1 MTAATDLRLLF
12 FRGFVSPSQDYKA
25 SDAIG
30 YGITAVDAILAE
42 LPRHGIQV
50 QCVEPDVP
58 PGLEDIERRRL
69 GWILAG
75 YQSLLRIPPEEYDA
89 IFIFHAFQHFPQE
102 IGRIIAELGIGAA
115 VIGYTHGSHWD
126 PTDEFRFIHYPGME
140 VTDLANLLAL
150 DRVLVGSNYFRD
162 TLLQNVAQWNPEVA
176 HRLEAKLRVVGLP
189 INSAAID
196 RARTDERFPQP
207 TIVFNHS
214 MVPSK
219 DPGLFLDAAERVL
232 ATHDCQV
239 FITRDVKGTEVEKR
253 VTDLQ
258 QRFPHRVHVGGTLDL
273 EAYFRLLWMADIQVS
288 TARHETFGI
297 STVEA
302 MYTETCCLL
311 PDRASYPEITDN
323 CRDALYG
330 TPEELFSKLD
340 HYLRDAEDRRRL
352 ARVLRQRALRH
363 TPPQVVPRVAAVI
376 EEAVS
381 VNRNRR
387 HTGPAPARA
396 G

>member
-1 MTAATDLRLLF
+1 MSLRMLF
-12 FRGFVSPSQDYKA
+12 FPGFVSPNQDYKA

-42 LPRHGIQV
+42 LPRHGVQV

-58 PGLEDIERRRL
+58 HGLEDIERRRL
-69 GWILAG
+69 AWILAG

-89 IFIFHAFQHFPQE
+89 VFIFHAFQQFPQE
-102 IGRIIAELGIGAA
+102 VRRIFADLGIAA
-115 VIGYTHGSHWD
+115 PVIGYTHGSHWD

-150 DRVLVGSNYFRD
+150 DRVCVVSNYFRD
-162 TLLQNVAQWNPEVA
+162 TLLRNVAQWNPEVA
-176 HRLEAKLRVVGLP
+176 HQLEAKLSVVGLP
-189 INSAAID
+189 INTAAIN
-196 RARTDERFPQP
+196 RAHTDERFPQP
-207 TIVFNHS
+207 AIVFNHS
-214 MVPSK
+214 MVPCK
-219 DPGLFLDAAERVL
+219 DPGLFLDAAERAL

-253 VTDLQ
+253 VTGLQ
-258 QRFPHRVHVGGTLDL
+258 QRFPHRVHVGSTLDL
-273 EAYFRLLWMADIQVS
+273 EVYFRLLWMADIQVS

-352 ARVLRQRALRH
+352 ARDLRQRALHH
-363 TPPQVVPRVAAVI
+363 TPAQVVPRLAAVV

-381 VNRNRR
+381 VSQNRR
-387 HTGPAPARA
+387 HRAP
-396 G
+396 GLTLNG

>member
-1 MTAATDLRLLF
+1 MSTFGNKRC
-12 FRGFVSPSQDYKA
+12 P
-25 SDAIG
+25 
-30 YGITAVDAILAE
+30 
-42 LPRHGIQV
+42 
-50 QCVEPDVP
+50 
-58 PGLEDIERRRL
+58 
-69 GWILAG
+69 W
-75 YQSLLRIPPEEYDA
+75 
-89 IFIFHAFQHFPQE
+89 
-102 IGRIIAELGIGAA
+102 
-115 VIGYTHGSHWD
+115 
-126 PTDEFRFIHYPGME
+126 
-140 VTDLANLLAL
+140 DLAAL
-150 DRVLVGSNYFRD
+150 VLYPARM
-162 TLLQNVAQWNPEVA
+162 AAW
-176 HRLEAKLRVVGLP
+176 EAFK
-189 INSAAID
+189 S
-196 RARTDERFPQP
+196 
-207 TIVFNHS
+207 
-214 MVPSK
+214 
-219 DPGLFLDAAERVL
+219 
-232 ATHDCQV
+232 
-239 FITRDVKGTEVEKR
+239 TRYSSV
-253 VTDLQ
+253 DLQ

-273 EAYFRLLWMADIQVS
+273 ESYFRLLWMADIQVS

-330 TPEELFSKLD
+330 TSEELFSKLD

-352 ARVLRQRALRH
+352 ARALRQRALRH